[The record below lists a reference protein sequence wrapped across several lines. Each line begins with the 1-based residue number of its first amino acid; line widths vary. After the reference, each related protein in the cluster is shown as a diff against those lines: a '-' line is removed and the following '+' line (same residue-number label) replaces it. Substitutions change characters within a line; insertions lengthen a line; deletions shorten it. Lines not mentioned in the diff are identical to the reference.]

1 MRTLR
6 RSWRGWIGAATGLL
20 TVAAFGT
27 TQIGARVAAAAG
39 PPQLDHVFTIVME
52 NHNYGTILAN
62 TTEAPYTNSLINR
75 YSLAANYTAVAHPS
89 LPNYLALTGGTT
101 YGITTDCTDCF
112 VTATSIADRIT
123 ASGRTWKSYQE
134 SMPAPCFVGDAYPYA
149 QKHNP
154 FVYFNGI
161 RTTSECNKDVPS
173 TSLATD
179 LASASTTPS
188 YAFITPNLC
197 NDTHDCPIATGDQ
210 WLSQNVPLILQS
222 PAFTQQNSALFITY
236 DEDDNGTNQVATIVI
251 TNSTNNVP
259 AGYRS
264 GVAYTHYSLLK
275 TVEWAWG
282 LAPLTANDTAAQPMA
297 DFFGAA
303 PLTPAPTP
311 APVPAPTPTPVPS
324 TGYAIS
330 LSASSTTAATGQPV
344 SLTGTANRD
353 IAPTPYGLSII
364 DTTTG
369 QEVAHVGSGSVIVAT
384 VSQPTAGTHSYV
396 AMVSNP
402 GGANPQ
408 AVSAPVVVTW
418 ADPAGPPAPAPSPM
432 PTPAP
437 VPSTGYAAGLSASS
451 TTAAMG
457 QPVSLTGTANRDIG
471 PTPYGLS
478 IIDTTTGQEV
488 AHIGSGSTIAA
499 AVSQSAAT
507 THSYVAMVCNR
518 GGANAQASSTPVT
531 ITWS

>member
-20 TVAAFGT
+20 ILAALGT
-27 TQIGARVAAAAG
+27 TQISARAAS
-39 PPQLDHVFTIVME
+39 PPQLDHIFTIVME

-62 TTEAPYTNSLINR
+62 TTEAPYTNSLIAR
-75 YSLAANYTAVAHPS
+75 YSLAANYAAVAHPS
-89 LPNYLALTGGTT
+89 LPNYLALTGGST

-123 ASGRTWKSYQE
+123 ASGRTWKAYQE
-134 SMPAPCFVGDAYPYA
+134 SMPAPCFVGDSYPYA

-161 RTTSECNKDVPS
+161 RTSSECNKDVPYS
-173 TSLATD
+173 SLASD
-179 LASASTTPS
+179 LASASTTPN

-282 LAPLTANDTAAQPMA
+282 LAPLTGNDTAAQPMA

-311 APVPAPTPTPVPS
+311 PPTPAPSPPPVPGN
-324 TGYAIS
+324 GYTIS

-369 QEVAHVGSGSVIVAT
+369 QEVAHVGSGSVIAAT
-384 VSQPTAGTHSYV
+384 
-396 AMVSNP
+396 
-402 GGANPQ
+402 
-408 AVSAPVVVTW
+408 
-418 ADPAGPPAPAPSPM
+418 
-432 PTPAP
+432 
-437 VPSTGYAAGLSASS
+437 
-451 TTAAMG
+451 
-457 QPVSLTGTANRDIG
+457 
-471 PTPYGLS
+471 
-478 IIDTTTGQEV
+478 
-488 AHIGSGSTIAA
+488 
-499 AVSQSAAT
+499 VSQSAAT